1 MARGE
6 VGFALGDMAR
16 GEVGFALGDMARGEV
31 GFALGDMT
39 GEVGFALGEPK
50 STDMA
55 REGGALS
62 DMAFGELPVTA

>member
-1 MARGE
+1 MGE
-6 VGFALGDMAR
+6 PTDMAR

-31 GFALGDMT
+31 GFALGDT
-39 GEVGFALGEPK
+39 TRGEKGFALGEPK

-55 REGGALS
+55 REGGELS